1 MKTSETPIEQLSAP
15 TDRSQSALV
24 ILAALLVATYLTANI
39 MAVKVITIFGMSLFD
54 AGTITFPLAYLIGD
68 VITEIYGFN
77 TTKKVI
83 WLTFFCNILLAG
95 SAAIGILLPYPA
107 EMADVHIAYATIFT
121 IVPRITAASLVAF
134 VAGEMS
140 NAYVMVKIKEK
151 TDGKHLWVRTIGSSA
166 VGYLLDTVIFVLLAF
181 SFVLPTEDL
190 LTMIIAQYLMKLLI
204 EGVCGT
210 PLAYMVI
217 RWIQRDPK
225 REVAA

>member
-1 MKTSETPIEQLSAP
+1 MKTSKTPIERLP
-15 TDRSQSALV
+15 ERTDRHQSALV
-24 ILAALLVATYLTANI
+24 ILATLLVATYLTANI

-54 AGTITFPLAYLIGD
+54 AGTITFPLSYLIGD

-95 SAAIGILLPYPA
+95 CAAIGILLPYPA
-107 EMADVHIAYATIFT
+107 EMADVHTAYATIFT

-140 NAYVMVKIKEK
+140 NAHVMVKLKEK
-151 TDGKHLWVRTIGSSA
+151 TGGKHLWVRTIGSSA

-181 SFVLPTEDL
+181 SFVLPAEDL
-190 LTMIIAQYLMKLLI
+190 LTMIVAQYFMKLLI

-210 PLAYMVI
+210 PLAYVVI
-217 RWIQRDPK
+217 GWIQRDPNRK
-225 REVAA
+225 ATA